1 MELLALI
8 VIGFAVYKLFF
19 GKKKH
24 CQDKWPDEQ
33 VEPRAPKKKGGCMSK
48 LAGTLC
54 GFCVVVLL
62 SMLLGNSWSVESTPV
77 ESPAPSSGQEA
88 PVNTNEMTP
97 SQTAVPTPVPTA
109 APTSSPTPEPA
120 TLQEWAEHVAQEVYG
135 SFDSAYRDLISV
147 SCEQVDGESAPMIT
161 INVKYPSTFLRN
173 NDERMS
179 GFLFNVMNVNWKLAD
194 LAKAGKIE
202 YGSVLIHGRTMFADQ
217 YGNETECDAS
227 SIRIKAS
234 EAEKVNWSL
243 ETVNAEMMPGIAVS
257 FGIHPVI
264 REGLSV
270 EYYNN
275 IRK

>member
-24 CQDKWPDEQ
+24 RQDRWPDEQ
-33 VEPRAPKKKGGCMSK
+33 VEYSATKKKGGCMTK
-48 LAGTLC
+48 MAGTFC

-62 SMLLGNSWSVESTPV
+62 SIFLGNSGPV
-77 ESPAPSSGQEA
+77 ESIPVEAPSPSSVQEEATNTNAVTPAPTTA
-88 PVNTNEMTP
+88 P
-97 SQTAVPTPVPTA
+97 TAVPTP
-109 APTSSPTPEPA
+109 SPTPEPV

-135 SFDSAYRDLISV
+135 RFDSAYRDLISV

-179 GFLFNVMNVNWKLAD
+179 GFLFNVMNVNWKLDD

-202 YGSVLIHGRTMFADQ
+202 YGSVFIHGRTMFADQ
-217 YGNETECDAS
+217 YGNETEGDAS

>member
-24 CQDKWPDEQ
+24 RQDKWPDEQ

-62 SMLLGNSWSVESTPV
+62 SMFLGNSGPVESTPV

-88 PVNTNEMTP
+88 PVDTNEMTP
-97 SQTAVPTPVPTA
+97 APTAVPTPAPTA
-109 APTSSPTPEPA
+109 APTPSPTPEPS
-120 TLQEWAEHVAQEVYG
+120 TLQEWAENVAQAVYG
-135 SFDSAYRDLISV
+135 RFDSEYRDLISV
-147 SCEQVDGESAPMIT
+147 SCEQVDGENAPMII

-217 YGNETECDAS
+217 YGNETEGDAAN
-227 SIRIKAS
+227 IRIKAS
-234 EAEKVNWSL
+234 EAAKVNWSL
-243 ETVNAEMMPGIAVS
+243 ETVNAEMMPGISVS
-257 FGIHPVI
+257 FGIHPII
-264 REGLSV
+264 RKGLSA
-270 EYYNN
+270 EYYNR
-275 IRK
+275 IKK